1 MEGWVARGAAK
12 LVDRDRLRALSAR
25 SDLRGG
31 LQTASV
37 LGALGLTT
45 GALILIPVANLAL
58 LGPALLVHG
67 VLLNCLYAGQ
77 HELSHWTVFKTRW
90 LNDAFGHV
98 FGFATLNPFLT
109 DRWMH
114 FAHHQATQDP
124 ARDSELIG
132 MKPYNVGRYLLDLTG
147 VGFWRRRV
155 MAIVGAALGRGLED
169 AWWLEADQRGVVIWE
184 GRLYVGLWALIAG
197 TSLALQSG
205 AALLFWLGPLLA
217 TKAFHQLQNTGEH
230 TEMPQVADIFQ
241 NTRTLSGPA
250 PMRWLLW
257 NMSYHTAHHA
267 YPGVPFHALPRL
279 HAEIVRNLPHP
290 VVTLGYI
297 EAQRAILESLNRRAP
312 AQIGA

>member
-1 MEGWVARGAAK
+1 MENWVARGAGK
-12 LVDRDRLRALSAR
+12 LVDREKLRALSVR

-31 LQTASV
+31 LQTTSV

-45 GALILIPVANLAL
+45 VAVILIPAANLL
-58 LGPALLVHG
+58 ILGPALLIHG
-67 VLLNCLYAGQ
+67 VLINCLYAGQ
-77 HELSHWTVFKTRW
+77 HELSHWTAFKTRW
-90 LNDAFGHV
+90 LNDAFGHA

-132 MKPYNVGRYLLDLTG
+132 MRPYGVGTYLLDLTG

-155 MAIVGAALGRGLED
+155 MTILSAALGRGLDE
-169 AWWLEADQRGVVIWE
+169 AWWLEPRQRRIVIWE
-184 GRLYVGLWALIAG
+184 GRAYVAVWAVIAVA
-197 TSLALQSG
+197 SLLAQSG
-205 AALLFWLGPLLA
+205 AAVLFWLGPLLA

-230 TEMPQVADIFQ
+230 TEMPLVPDIFQ
-241 NTRTLSGPA
+241 NTRTLTGPA

-267 YPGVPFHALPRL
+267 YPGAPFHALPRL
-279 HAEIVRNLPHP
+279 HAEIARNLPHP
-290 VVTLGYI
+290 IPTLGYI
-297 EAQRAILESLNRRAP
+297 EAQKAIFESLRRRAP
-312 AQIGA
+312 A

>member
-1 MEGWVARGAAK
+1 MDNWIARGAGK
-12 LVDRDRLRALSAR
+12 LLDRDRLRALSVR

-31 LQTASV
+31 LQTASI

-45 GALILIPVANLAL
+45 GALILAPAANLL
-58 LGPALLVHG
+58 ILGPVLLVHG

-98 FGFATLNPFLT
+98 FGLATLNPFLT

-132 MKPYNVGRYLLDLTG
+132 MKPYNVGSYVLDLTG

-155 MAIVGAALGRGLED
+155 MAIVSAARGRGLDD
-169 AWWLEADQRGVVIWE
+169 AWWLEPSQTRIVIWE
-184 GRLYVGLWALIAG
+184 GRLYVGLWVLMALA
-197 TSLALQSG
+197 SLALRSG
-205 AALLFWLGPLLA
+205 AVVLFWLGPLLA

-230 TEMPQVADIFQ
+230 TEMPQVADIFK
-241 NTRTLSGPA
+241 NTRTLTGPA

-279 HAEIVRNLPHP
+279 HAEIVRNLTHP
-290 VVTLGYI
+290 IPTLGYI
-297 EAQRAILESLNRRAP
+297 EAQKAIFESLSRRAP
-312 AQIGA
+312 A